1 MQILLITRHLNIGGI
16 PRYVVNLA
24 KGLKENG
31 HQVYVAS
38 SGGILVSELTQYNIF
53 HITIP
58 INTKSILSPQ
68 ILKSFLILATHFRK
82 KHIDIVHSHTRVT
95 SVLAKM
101 LAKYFRA
108 HHITTVHGIYKK
120 KISRIVISCLAKK
133 IIAVSQETK
142 IRLQNWQK
150 ISPDRI
156 EVIPNAIDINFFA
169 NYKLTRNE
177 VRKKLGLGENVFVIG
192 NISRI
197 EKIKGQELIITAFI
211 QLKEKMEN
219 LKLIFVGEGKD
230 RLRLQK
236 MVEKNFFKDVF
247 FWGAKEDIRPYLR
260 AIDVFCFTPYEEPF
274 GLVLLEA
281 MAMKIPIIAS
291 SVSEIPIIT
300 DNGTAALL
308 IPPGDIQKL
317 KTAILTLYNNPNMRE
332 QLITRGWKQVTENY
346 SLSRMVKQVL
356 NAYYKMLSN
365 E

>member
-1 MQILLITRHLNIGGI
+1 MQILLITKHLNTGGI
-16 PRYVVNLA
+16 PRYVINLA

-38 SGGILVSELTQYNIF
+38 SGGILVLELTQYNIC

-68 ILKSFLILATHFRK
+68 ILKSLLTLIIYFRK
-82 KHIDIVHSHTRVT
+82 KHIDIIHSHTRVT
-95 SVLAKM
+95 SVLANM
-101 LAKYFRA
+101 LTKYLKA

-120 KISRIVISCLAKK
+120 KVSRIVIPCLAKK

-142 IRLQNWQK
+142 DRLQNWQK

-156 EVIPNAIDINFFA
+156 EVIPNAIDVDFFA

-177 VRKKLGLGENVFVIG
+177 VRKKLGLEENAFIIG

-211 QLKEKMEN
+211 QLKEKIEN

-230 RLRLQK
+230 KLRLQR

-247 FWGAKEDIRPYLR
+247 FWGAKEDIRPYL
-260 AIDVFCFTPYEEPF
+260 
-274 GLVLLEA
+274 
-281 MAMKIPIIAS
+281 
-291 SVSEIPIIT
+291 
-300 DNGTAALL
+300 
-308 IPPGDIQKL
+308 
-317 KTAILTLYNNPNMRE
+317 
-332 QLITRGWKQVTENY
+332 
-346 SLSRMVKQVL
+346 
-356 NAYYKMLSN
+356 
-365 E
+365 